1 MSTILQF
8 FFYIYFYVL
17 KYGHSRINYEY
28 VCEIMDVY
36 NFFYIHFYVLEYLH
50 SHINYGYI
58 CKIVDIYSVKV
69 Q

>member
-1 MSTILQF
+1 M
-8 FFYIYFYVL
+8 L

-58 CKIVDIYSVKV
+58 CEIVDIYSVKV